1 MAIENIVDY
10 HCSGREAGVYRPG
23 EDQRTTTR
31 RNRISPNCR
40 TRHPKI
46 EGFEK
51 YDGRVIALM
60 GPSSDSRA
68 AFTMTSRPRPHPR
81 PRPSVVPGL
90 NGIPVYGETE
100 LLDQIGTNAAAIAV
114 RTAPSA
120 THANNSY
127 IGHSVACES
136 RVELSPASCSEGFHG
151 MEPSNNGLGIEVVVA
166 ALSGYPCCI
175 GPDFHGVI
183 HPSRFSPQ
191 CGGDLPHALG
201 GFENKQVWHMRGSS
215 FIIPNVGGLK
225 IRR

>member
-1 MAIENIVDY
+1 MAIENIKE
-10 HCSGREAGVYRPG
+10 S
-23 EDQRTTTR
+23 
-31 RNRISPNCR
+31 
-40 TRHPKI
+40 
-46 EGFEK
+46 EK

-68 AFTMTSRPRPHPR
+68 AFTMTSRPRPHHR

-90 NGIPVYGETE
+90 NGISVYGETE
-100 LLDQIGTNAAAIAV
+100 LLDQIGTDAAAIA
-114 RTAPSA
+114 
-120 THANNSY
+120 
-127 IGHSVACES
+127 
-136 RVELSPASCSEGFHG
+136 ELSPACSSEGFHG
-151 MEPSNNGLGIEVVVA
+151 MEPSNNGLGIEVVVTFGGIRD
-166 ALSGYPCCI
+166 LEGLPFSGYPCCV